1 MRRYYLK
8 KLEERIPVKYATPL
22 VVEKRGGRLYIGEKA
37 VTQADVDRML
47 ADRQTIPGCP
57 GLILI
62 EEGEENDET
71 TETAI

>member
-1 MRRYYLK
+1 MRKYYIRR
-8 KLEERIPVKYATPL
+8 LEDRIPTKYDTPM
-22 VVEKRGGRLYIGEKA
+22 VVEKRGGRMFIGDKA

-62 EEGEENDET
+62 EEGEDNDET